1 MENNTAPHQLMIID
15 GRSIAE
21 EILARVGRAL
31 SAYQDPA
38 RLAIIMVGDDPRVA
52 SFVRQKERA
61 AEKVG
66 VVIVR
71 REFSVEVTENEL
83 CEHIAALA
91 SDPSIDGIVVQLPLP
106 SHMNLSRVLDVI
118 PISKDVDVHAS
129 ESVALFGRGEAPV
142 LPPVAGAIQ
151 EILDRGKVKVTNRD
165 ALVLG
170 HGRLV
175 GVPAALFLRH
185 NYARVTVV
193 DKPVR
198 DLGALTRD
206 AEIIVSGVGQP
217 GLLTPDMVREGVVI
231 IDAGTSES
239 EGKLAGDVDPRCQ
252 EKASLYTPVP
262 GGVGP
267 ITVAMLLKNLAVLKQ
282 WKDMHMAAGPS

>member
-1 MENNTAPHQLMIID
+1 MTAPSLNQPIIID
-15 GRSIAE
+15 GKLIAE
-21 EILARVGRAL
+21 EILARVGRVLA
-31 SAYQDPA
+31 SYGTPA
-38 RLAIIMVGDDPRVA
+38 CLAIVMVGDDPRVA

-66 VVIVR
+66 VTIVR
-71 REFSVEVTENEL
+71 REFPVSVSEDEL
-83 CEHIAALA
+83 CADIATLVN
-91 SDPSIDGIVVQLPLP
+91 DPSVDGIVIQLPLP
-106 SHMNLSRVLDVI
+106 PTMNLSRVLDMI
-118 PISKDVDVHAS
+118 PMAKDVDVLAS
-129 ESVALFGRGEAPV
+129 ESIAAFGRGEAPV
-142 LPPVAGAIQ
+142 IPPVAGAIQ
-151 EILDRGKVKVTNRD
+151 EILDRGKVSVISKD

-175 GVPAALFLRH
+175 GIPAALFLRH
-185 NYARVTVV
+185 NHARVTVI

-198 DLGALTRD
+198 DLGVLTRD

-217 GLLTPDMVREGVVI
+217 GLLTPDMVKEGAVI

-239 EGKLAGDVDPRCQ
+239 EGKLAGDVDPLCQ
-252 EKASLYTPVP
+252 EKAALYTPVP

-282 WKDMHMAAGPS
+282 WKELRSDSLQ